1 MNSKELE
8 KLFKKIKKDKIQEL
22 TKKDAKE
29 IVKAPVRKS
38 AMEHYY
44 SEFHDEFSYN
54 DKIGILGQ
62 SDHFGYVFF
71 REFIRY
77 TEIQPDYIV
86 AIIKAKE
93 EVKTL
98 YESKDL
104 EKKQWIFDL
113 LNEEAI
119 RKLALTAAYRYY
131 DDNFTKIHSKEK
143 ECVPDKLYW
152 ELENG
157 VDSSV
162 IKEIFNFL
170 QENRGFISPDTEF
183 KQFKKVF
190 TNHDKDKNFTGISW
204 IKPVNYLYY
213 FVRHMKNQ
221 KIIKKVNCMYEVA
234 AHLFTENGKN
244 LSAIQI
250 KSNTKPNDT
259 IEEAFINFLSKHK

>member
-1 MNSKELE
+1 MSNKLRTLYDNTKKKKVNELISEYKENIKE
-8 KLFKKIKKDKIQEL
+8 SRNKDKAITYYQNKLFIEIDGNKDKLITIYDETDSL
-22 TKKDAKE
+22 ILHSFIAEEE
-29 IVKAPVRKS
+29 IHDDLNTVLNNVR
-38 AMEHYY
+38 
-44 SEFHDEFSYN
+44 N
-54 DKIGILGQ
+54 D
-62 SDHFGYVFF
+62 
-71 REFIRY
+71 
-77 TEIQPDYIV
+77 
-86 AIIKAKE
+86 
-93 EVKTL
+93 
-98 YESKDL
+98 
-104 EKKQWIFDL
+104 
-113 LNEEAI
+113 LNEYASPERLAYFKTRLFDKLDEDAI
-119 RKLALTAAYRYY
+119 FLLAKSVAYHEVYE
-131 DDNFTKIHSKEK
+131 NFTTITAKKEK

-234 AHLFTENGKN
+234 AHLFTENGKK